1 MLKLKKL
8 QRLSSTQLV
17 FNCII
22 SEPDPKNQ
30 FVMNSNSEIKSLL
43 QKFVLNQCT
52 PKETE
57 EVIAYYQKNKLTDDF
72 PTVEEVQNLLQEMP
86 KMSPGTADSIFMNIL
101 ASAKEEQETVIE
113 LHPKKSNFKKY
124 IAIAASV
131 VVLLGIGF
139 TVYKQNIFNKPA
151 ETKFDFK
158 STDIVLQL
166 EDGNIQII
174 SENNTSVVKDKD
186 GNIIGN
192 QNGSKLVYDTASD
205 PEKLTY
211 NTIKIP
217 YGKKFQLL
225 LSDGTSVH
233 LNSGTTLKYPVKFIA
248 GQNRQVYLE
257 GEAFF
262 DVAKDKKHPFIVN
275 ADNLNVRVLGTH
287 FNVSNYPEDA
297 ATDVVLVEGSVGMYT
312 TNEEFDFTKNT
323 VLKPGYKG
331 SFNKDNAKI
340 STKAVITDV
349 YTSWI
354 NGGLTFRNMAFKNI
368 ITKLERRYN
377 VTIVNKNEK
386 LANEKFNA
394 SFKEESIENVMSY
407 FNDIHGINYTI
418 KNNQILIK

>member
-1 MLKLKKL
+1 
-8 QRLSSTQLV
+8 
-17 FNCII
+17 
-22 SEPDPKNQ
+22 
-30 FVMNSNSEIKSLL
+30 MNSNSEIKNLL

-52 PKETE
+52 PEETN
-57 EVIAYYQKNKLTDDF
+57 EVIAYCKKNKLTDDF
-72 PTVEEVQNLLQEMP
+72 PSVEDIQNLLGEMP
-86 KMSPGTADSIFMNIL
+86 KMSQQKADDIFMNIL
-101 ASAKEEQETVIE
+101 ASSKENETTISIS
-113 LHPKKSNFKKY
+113 PKKSNFKKY

-131 VVLLGIGF
+131 VVLLGVGF
-139 TVYKQNIFNKPA
+139 LYKQNILNTTPQQ
-151 ETKFDFK
+151 KFDFK

-166 EDGNIQII
+166 EDGKVQII
-174 SENNTSVVKDKD
+174 HEDNTVQLLDSKGNVV
-186 GNIIGN
+186 GN
-192 QNGSKLVYDTASD
+192 QAGNKLVYENNSD
-205 PEKLTY
+205 LEKVSY

-217 YGKKFQLL
+217 YGKKFQLQ
-225 LSDGTSVH
+225 LSDGTLVH

-248 GQNRQVYLE
+248 GENRQVFLD

-262 DVAKDKKHPFIVN
+262 DVAKDKNHPFIVN

-297 ATDVVLVEGSVGMYT
+297 ATDVVLVEGSVGMYNS
-312 TNEEFDFTKNT
+312 NEEFNADKNT
-323 VLKPGYKG
+323 ILKPGYKG
-331 SFNKDNAKI
+331 SFNRENATMM
-340 STKAVITDV
+340 TKPVITDI

-354 NGGLTFRNMAFKNI
+354 NGGLTFRNMTFKNI

-377 VTIVNKNEK
+377 VTIINKNEK

>member
-1 MLKLKKL
+1 
-8 QRLSSTQLV
+8 
-17 FNCII
+17 
-22 SEPDPKNQ
+22 
-30 FVMNSNSEIKSLL
+30 MNSNSEIKNLL

-52 PKETE
+52 PEETN
-57 EVIAYYQKNKLTDDF
+57 EVIAYYKKNKLTDDF
-72 PTVEEVQNLLQEMP
+72 PSVEDIQNLLGEMP
-86 KMSPGTADSIFMNIL
+86 KMSQQTADDIFMNIL
-101 ASAKEEQETVIE
+101 ASSKENETVIDIA
-113 LHPKKSNFKKY
+113 PKKSNFKKY

-131 VVLLGIGF
+131 VVLLGAGF
-139 TVYKQNIFNKPA
+139 FYKQNIQTKTIQP
-151 ETKFDFK
+151 KFDFK

-166 EDGNIQII
+166 EDGKVQII
-174 SENNTSVVKDKD
+174 HEDNSVQVLDSK
-186 GNIIGN
+186 GNVVGN
-192 QNGSKLVYDTASD
+192 QAGNKLVYENNSD
-205 PEKLTY
+205 LEKVSY

-217 YGKKFQLL
+217 YGKKFQLQ
-225 LSDGTSVH
+225 LSDGTLVH

-248 GQNRQVYLE
+248 GENRQVFLD

-297 ATDVVLVEGSVGMYT
+297 ATDVVLVEGSVGMYNS
-312 TNEEFDFTKNT
+312 NEEFNADKNT
-323 VLKPGYKG
+323 ILKPGYKG
-331 SFNKDNAKI
+331 SFNRENATI
-340 STKAVITDV
+340 MTKPVITDI

-354 NGGLTFRNMAFKNI
+354 NGGLTFRNMTFKNI

-377 VTIVNKNEK
+377 VTIINKNEK

>member
-1 MLKLKKL
+1 
-8 QRLSSTQLV
+8 
-17 FNCII
+17 
-22 SEPDPKNQ
+22 
-30 FVMNSNSEIKSLL
+30 MNSNSEIKTLL

-52 PKETE
+52 LEETN
-57 EVIAYYQKNKLTDDF
+57 EVIAYYKKNQLTDDF
-72 PTVEEVQNLLQEMP
+72 PTVEDVQNLLEQMP
-86 KMSPGTADSIFMNIL
+86 KMDKQTADDIFMNIL
-101 ASAKEEQETVIE
+101 SASKEEEKEETIIE
-113 LHPKKSNFKKY
+113 MPARKSNYRKY
-124 IAIAASV
+124 ISIAASV

-139 TVYKQNIFNKPA
+139 FYKQSLS
-151 ETKFDFK
+151 TKAVEKHFDFK

-166 EDGNIQII
+166 ENGDIQVI
-174 SENNTSVVKDKD
+174 SENNSSQVKDAN
-186 GNIIGN
+186 GNIVGN
-192 QNGSKLVYDTASD
+192 QNGDKLVYENSSD
-205 PEKLTY
+205 PEKLVY
-211 NTIKIP
+211 NTLKIP
-217 YGKKFQLL
+217 YGKKFRLQ
-225 LSDGTSVH
+225 LSDGTFVH

-248 GQNRQVYLE
+248 GENRQVFLE

-297 ATDVVLVEGSVGMYT
+297 LTDVVLVEGSVGMYQS
-312 TNEEFDFTKNT
+312 NEEFDALKNM
-323 VLKPGYKG
+323 VLKPGFKG
-331 SFNKDNAKI
+331 SFNKENAKI
-340 STKAVITDV
+340 SAKPVITDV

-354 NGGLTFRNMAFKNI
+354 EGGLTFRNMTFKNI

>member
-1 MLKLKKL
+1 
-8 QRLSSTQLV
+8 
-17 FNCII
+17 
-22 SEPDPKNQ
+22 
-30 FVMNSNSEIKSLL
+30 MNSNSEIKTLL

-52 PKETE
+52 PEETN
-57 EVIAYYQKNKLTDDF
+57 EVIAYYKKNQLTDDF
-72 PTVEEVQNLLQEMP
+72 PTVEDIQNLLGEMP
-86 KMSPGTADSIFMNIL
+86 KMNQQTADDIFLNIL
-101 ASAKEEQETVIE
+101 SASKENETTIE
-113 LHPKKSNFKKY
+113 LHPKKSNFRKY
-124 IAIAASV
+124 ISIAASV
-131 VVLLGIGF
+131 VVLLGIGLA
-139 TVYKQNIFNKPA
+139 YQKGAFNTKTEP
-151 ETKFDFK
+151 KFDVK

-166 EDGNIQII
+166 ENGNVQII
-174 SENNTSVVKDKD
+174 SENNKVEVRDAD
-186 GNIIGN
+186 GNVVAN
-192 QNGSKLVYDTASD
+192 QNGSTIVYDNNSD
-205 PEKLTY
+205 LEKVTY

-217 YGKKFQLL
+217 YGKRFQLQ
-225 LSDGTSVH
+225 LSDGTLVH

-248 GQNRQVYLE
+248 GENRQVFLD

-297 ATDVVLVEGSVGMYT
+297 VTDVVLVEGSVGMYNI
-312 TNEEFDFTKNT
+312 NEEFDADKNT

-331 SFNKDNAKI
+331 SFNKENNMI
-340 STKAVITDV
+340 FTKPVITDI

-354 NGGLTFRNMAFKNI
+354 NGGLTFRNMTFKNI

-394 SFKEESIENVMSY
+394 SFSDESIEKVMSY

>member
-1 MLKLKKL
+1 
-8 QRLSSTQLV
+8 
-17 FNCII
+17 
-22 SEPDPKNQ
+22 
-30 FVMNSNSEIKSLL
+30 MNSNSEIKDLL

-52 PKETE
+52 PEETN
-57 EVIAYYQKNKLTDDF
+57 EVIAYYKKNKLTDDF
-72 PTVEEVQNLLQEMP
+72 PSVEDIQNLLGEMP
-86 KMSPGTADSIFMNIL
+86 KMSPQKADDIFMNIL
-101 ASAKEEQETVIE
+101 TSSKENETTIDIA
-113 LHPKKSNFKKY
+113 PKKSHFKKY

-139 TVYKQNIFNKPA
+139 FYKQNIQNKTIQP
-151 ETKFDFK
+151 KFDFK

-166 EDGNIQII
+166 ENGKVQII
-174 SENNTSVVKDKD
+174 HEDNSVQVLDSK
-186 GNIIGN
+186 GNVVGN
-192 QNGSKLVYDTASD
+192 QSGNKLVYENNSD
-205 PEKLTY
+205 LEKVSY

-217 YGKKFQLL
+217 YGKKFQLQ
-225 LSDGTSVH
+225 LSDRTLVH

-248 GQNRQVYLE
+248 GENRQVFLD

-297 ATDVVLVEGSVGMYT
+297 ATDVVLVEGSVGMYNS
-312 TNEEFDFTKNT
+312 NEDFNADKNT
-323 VLKPGYKG
+323 ILKPGYKG
-331 SFNKDNAKI
+331 SFNKENASI
-340 STKAVITDV
+340 MTKPVITDI

-354 NGGLTFRNMAFKNI
+354 NGGLTFRNMTFKNI

-377 VTIVNKNEK
+377 VTIINKNEK